1 MDETLNI
8 NKIKELLAS
17 QIGVESD
24 DIDEEDFFTED
35 LHMTPTDLTDFTNV
49 LEKEGFNTTKVDFI
63 EIETVGDLIEA
74 IFQHEE
80 LK

>member
-1 MDETLNI
+1 MDETLNK

-49 LEKEGFNTTKVDFI
+49 LEKEGFNTAKVDFT

-74 IFQHEE
+74 LFQHEE